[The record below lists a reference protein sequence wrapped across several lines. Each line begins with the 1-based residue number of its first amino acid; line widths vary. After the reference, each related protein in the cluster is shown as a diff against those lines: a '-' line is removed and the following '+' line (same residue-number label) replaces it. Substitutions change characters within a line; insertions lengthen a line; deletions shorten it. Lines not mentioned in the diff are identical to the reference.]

1 MLLTKASEYALL
13 SLAVIAAGERPV
25 DASTIA
31 SRLGIP
37 KSFLAKIL
45 QNLAKGEILLSYKGI
60 NGGFAIARA
69 LDQITILDV
78 IKAVEEKPANVFEC
92 SSNAADCP
100 SDRAAACPVWP
111 FLFKLQGKVDR
122 FLENITLDELIGD

>member
-13 SLAVIAAGERPV
+13 SLAVIAKSDKPV

-31 SRLGIP
+31 EQLGIP

-45 QNLAKGEILLSYKGI
+45 QNLAKSDILRSYKGI
-60 NGGFAIARA
+60 NGGFE
-69 LDQITILDV
+69 LTHPLSSITIMSV

-92 SSNAADCP
+92 SGNAADCP
-100 SDRAAACPVWP
+100 SDRAFSCHIWP
-111 FLFKLQGKVDR
+111 FLYRLQCKVDR
-122 FLENITLDELIGD
+122 FLEGVTLDELLGE